1 MNASKADQARTKPV
15 AFRTKYPAASPM
27 VRLLSARHEGV
38 RAHTPPGIDLDHAA
52 LQSPR
57 LIRATRVDG
66 QRPAEPGD
74 ALGFVDVAVQGED
87 WLIPHNRI
95 AHGRRPYRLQQLAG
109 MAGAQLAV
117 ERGGLIQLRSVR
129 RTGQVENGPSGIV
142 HTVGHVSNAMGELLL

>member
-15 AFRTKYPAASPM
+15 ALRTKYPAASPM

-38 RAHTPPGIDLDHAA
+38 RAYTPPGIDLDHAA

-57 LIRATRVDG
+57 LIRATRVDS

-87 WLIPHNRI
+87 WLMPHKRS
-95 AHGRRPYRLQQLAG
+95 AHDSRHHRTPQPADRR
-109 MAGAQLAV
+109 
-117 ERGGLIQLRSVR
+117 
-129 RTGQVENGPSGIV
+129 
-142 HTVGHVSNAMGELLL
+142 GE

>member
-27 VRLLSARHEGV
+27 LRLLSARHEGV
-38 RAHTPPGIDLDHAA
+38 RAYTPPGVDLDHAA

-57 LIRATRVDG
+57 LIRATRVDS

-95 AHGRRPYRLQQLAG
+95 AHGRRPHRLQQLAG
-109 MAGAQLAV
+109 VAGGRAAFQA
-117 ERGGLIQLRSVR
+117 GGVIQLRSR
-129 RTGQVENGPSGIV
+129 PRARPLWKG
-142 HTVGHVSNAMGELLL
+142 L